1 MNRILIN
8 LKIALGSLANYKLRT
23 ALAVLGVFLGTFSLI
38 VVSNLSSSL
47 AKKTAAEIETLGKDL
62 LIVRSGIVRRFGPG
76 TSLLSEAANL
86 TIADAEAI
94 KQSSVHVLKVSPSS
108 NKSFPVRYGSTTL
121 RSVLVIGATPNYSEV
136 RNFFA
141 SEGSFITAE
150 DNLNLNNSA
159 VIGAAVAKKLFQ
171 DQNAL
176 GKFLMIHRA
185 PFQIA
190 GIMEEKGVDLSG
202 ADQDNTIFVPL
213 NTYLAKLVN
222 QDFISSINVQ
232 AVNSRSIQAA
242 KADIES
248 LLRKRHKI
256 KPPAKDDFAVIDLK
270 DVTQLKSQAMS
281 MITILGRIAASV
293 SFLIGGLGIL
303 SIMILI
309 VSERKVEIGIR
320 RAIGS
325 RKRDIILQFLTESS
339 FISIAGGVIG
349 LVLGLPVSLLVLKLS
364 DLPFAVSIPG
374 LVVAVIASIGI
385 GIIAGIYPSKKATL
399 IQPVDIMRM

>member
-8 LKIALGSLANYKLRT
+8 LKIALGSLGNYKLRT

-47 AKKTAAEIETLGKDL
+47 AKKTAAEIESLGKDL

-76 TSLLSEAANL
+76 TSLLSEASNL
-86 TIADAEAI
+86 TIEDAKAI
-94 KQSSVHVLKVSPSS
+94 KNSSVHVLNVSPSS

-121 RSVLVIGATPNYSEV
+121 RSVLIIGAMPNYAEV

-141 SEGSFITAE
+141 AEGSFVTSD
-150 DNLNLNNSA
+150 DNHNLTNSA
-159 VIGAAVAKKLFQ
+159 VIGSGVVKKLFPK
-171 DQNAL
+171 QNPL
-176 GKFLMIHRA
+176 GKFIMIQRA
-185 PFQIA
+185 PFQVT

-222 QDFISSINVQ
+222 KNFIGTINVQ
-232 AVNSRSIQAA
+232 AVNTQSIQAA

-248 LLRKRHKI
+248 ILRKRHKI
-256 KPPAKDDFAVIDLK
+256 KPSAKDDFAVIDLK
-270 DVTQLKSQAMS
+270 DVTQLKAQAMS
-281 MITILGRIAASV
+281 MITILGRIAAAV

-309 VSERKVEIGIR
+309 VSERKIEIGIR

-349 LVLGLPVSLLVLKLS
+349 LVIGLPASIIILKLS
-364 DLPFAVSIPG
+364 DLPFAVSIGG
-374 LVVAVIASIGI
+374 LILAVTASIGI